1 MGSINSKQEQIKQ
14 LKKEL
19 RDRIS
24 KFCSKSDVAWK
35 APILQ
40 TLHEIKEHKWPAVIF
55 GGTIRSLLLGSG
67 KNRRPRDID
76 IVLNSVSINKIE
88 SLFSESI
95 IRQTRFGGV
104 KIQRD
109 DLEFDLWPIDKTWAY
124 VKDNSKTRTYENL
137 PKTTFL
143 NIEAIAIDIWP
154 QRGHKRSIY
163 TDNDSF
169 FYAILSKTLE
179 INREENPFPM
189 LCVVRSLI
197 MATKLR
203 FKLGSN
209 LSKYIEKYGSMASS
223 NELEEVQLKH
233 YGKVKI
239 QGNTLLEWIDYI
251 KTARK
256 RSEQIIALP
265 MSYQQLSLVND
276 IDQHLK
282 SKIHVYCD

>member
-1 MGSINSKQEQIKQ
+1 MGSSCSRHQQIKQ

-19 RDRIS
+19 RNRITR
-24 KFCSKSDVAWK
+24 FCSKSDVAWK

-40 TLHEIKEHKWPAVIF
+40 TLYEIKEHKWPAVIF

-67 KNRRPRDID
+67 KSRRPRDID
-76 IVLNSVSINKIE
+76 IVLHSVSIDKIK

-109 DLEFDLWPIDKTWAY
+109 NLEFDIWPIDKTWAY
-124 VKDNSKTRTYENL
+124 VKDQSNTRTYENL

-154 QRGHKRSIY
+154 QEGRKRSIY

-169 FYAILSKTLE
+169 FNAILSETIE
-179 INREENPFPM
+179 INREENPFPT

-197 MATKLR
+197 MGAKLR
-203 FKLGSN
+203 FKLGPK
-209 LSKYIEKYGSMASS
+209 LSKYIEKYGSITSCS
-223 NELEEVQLKH
+223 ELEEIQQKH
-233 YGKVKI
+233 YGIVKI
-239 QGNTLLEWIDYI
+239 QGHTLLEWIDYI
-251 KTARK
+251 KTERK
-256 RSEQIIALP
+256 CSNQAIALP
-265 MSYQQLSLVND
+265 TSFKQLSLWPDV
-276 IDQHLK
+276 DQHLK
-282 SKIHVYCD
+282 AKVHMYYD